1 MSFLYVIQIQNEP
14 VEEDNLIRE
23 DSLYEDELVSL
34 KTDYVDGKRSLSEVS
49 GCLSSELSP
58 IASLDTE
65 KRTITFKDDE
75 KLEQKLTKSVDDAME
90 KFRKTMDLGMY
101 NSAEYHLRKSIS
113 EVCGIE
119 DLFYYDGYAHSASQL
134 IADRLS
140 GGLPETVHVGAV
152 IACHF

>member
-1 MSFLYVIQIQNEP
+1 MSFLYVIQIKNEP
-14 VEEDNLIRE
+14 VEEDNLISE

-34 KTDYVDGKRSLSEVS
+34 KMS
-49 GCLSSELSP
+49 GELSL

-75 KLEQKLTKSVDDAME
+75 KLKQKLTRSVDDAVE

-101 NSAEYHLRKSIS
+101 SSAEYHLRKSIS

-134 IADRLS
+134 IAARLS